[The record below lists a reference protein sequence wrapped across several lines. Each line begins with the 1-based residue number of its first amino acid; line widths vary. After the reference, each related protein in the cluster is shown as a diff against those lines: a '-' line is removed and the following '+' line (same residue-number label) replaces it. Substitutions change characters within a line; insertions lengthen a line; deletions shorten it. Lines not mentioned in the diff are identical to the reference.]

1 MQQAIKA
8 KHWKITKVAE
18 LTIGMFITENHQ
30 FSYRVIISAKAV
42 ARLQTAALQKSG
54 VITSRSQQFTGN
66 AQEFIYLE
74 SWN

>member
-1 MQQAIKA
+1 
-8 KHWKITKVAE
+8 
-18 LTIGMFITENHQ
+18 MFITENQQ

-42 ARLQTAALQKSG
+42 AGLQTAALQKSG
-54 VITSRSQQFTGN
+54 VITLRSQQSTGN